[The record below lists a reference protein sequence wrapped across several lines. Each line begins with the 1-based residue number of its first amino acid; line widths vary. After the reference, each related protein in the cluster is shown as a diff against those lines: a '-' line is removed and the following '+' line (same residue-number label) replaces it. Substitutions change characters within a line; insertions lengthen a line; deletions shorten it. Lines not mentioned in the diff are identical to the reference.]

1 MAKKSGS
8 EPGIELHEDTF
19 YEYFQPY
26 RHPATS
32 MSCFGDL
39 GLETYGK
46 DRELAYSLDSSFMW
60 TVMDGTDNGRLF
72 ICTGLHVVNRVAYL
86 VTKKPHYDLQIGFR
100 CDGRPSSLTPL
111 GLKRQVTQLTRYMT
125 VYSRSAIVTA
135 R

>member
-1 MAKKSGS
+1 MIPTSVS

-32 MSCFGDL
+32 ISCFGDL

-46 DRELAYSLDSSFMW
+46 DRELAYSLDSTFMW

-72 ICTGLHVVNRVAYL
+72 ICPGLHVVNRVAYL
-86 VTKKPHYDLQIGFR
+86 VTQEQHYNLQVGFR
-100 CDGRPSSLTPL
+100 CDGRPRSLTPL
-111 GLKRQVTQLTRYMT
+111 GLRRQVTQLTRYIAA
-125 VYSRSAIVTA
+125 YGSRATGVA

>member
-1 MAKKSGS
+1 MAPKSVS
-8 EPGIELHEDTF
+8 EPGIDLHEDTL
-19 YEYFQPY
+19 YKYFQPY

-46 DRELAYSLDSSFMW
+46 DRELAYSLDSTFMW

-72 ICTGLHVVNRVAYL
+72 ICPGLHVVNRVAYL
-86 VTKKPHYDLQIGFR
+86 VTKKPHDDLQIGFR
-100 CDGRPSSLTPL
+100 CDGRPSSLTRL
-111 GLKRQVTQLTRYMT
+111 GLRRQVTQLTRYIAA
-125 VYSRSAIVTA
+125 YGSRATGVA

>member
-1 MAKKSGS
+1 MVPKTGN

-32 MSCFGDL
+32 LSCFGDL

-46 DRELAYSLDSSFMW
+46 DRELAYSIDSTFMW

-72 ICTGLHVVNRVAYL
+72 IYPGLHIVNRVAYL
-86 VTKKPHYDLQIGFR
+86 VTKQPHYDLQIGFR

-111 GLKRQVTQLTRYMT
+111 GLRRQITQLTRYIAA
-125 VYSRSAIVTA
+125 YCPRAIGAT

>member
-1 MAKKSGS
+1 MAEKSGS
-8 EPGIELHEDTF
+8 EAGIELHEDTF

-32 MSCFGDL
+32 MSCFGNL

-46 DRELAYSLDSSFMW
+46 DRELAYSLDSTFMW

-111 GLKRQVTQLTRYMT
+111 GLKRQVTQLTRYIAA
-125 VYSRSAIVTA
+125 YGPSAISAA

>member
-1 MAKKSGS
+1 MDPNAVR

-46 DRELAYSLDSSFMW
+46 DRELAYSIDSTFMW

-72 ICTGLHVVNRVAYL
+72 IYPGLHIVNRVAYL
-86 VTKKPHYDLQIGFR
+86 VTKQPHYDLQIGFR

-111 GLKRQVTQLTRYMT
+111 GLRRQITQLTRYIAA
-125 VYSRSAIVTA
+125 YCPRAIGAT